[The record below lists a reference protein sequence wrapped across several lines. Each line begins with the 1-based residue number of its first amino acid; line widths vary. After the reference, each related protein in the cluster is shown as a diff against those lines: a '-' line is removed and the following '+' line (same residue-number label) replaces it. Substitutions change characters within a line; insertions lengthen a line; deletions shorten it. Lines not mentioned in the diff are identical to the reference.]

1 MMNICFQT
9 TNELLKRERG
19 NRPPSIIQWNYVNWT
34 KMSIQEV
41 RIYYDE
47 RDDPHRLQVSDD
59 QLLKTFS

>member
-47 RDDPHRLQVSDD
+47 RDLIMTYS
-59 QLLKTFS
+59 LKFNTTKS